1 MGIFVALPLLRYRE
15 LGIEIRERG
24 IGPATSFLSKPRN
37 ELDDGER
44 RNTVSSGA
52 ATRIQSGSKNDVT
65 VCPLRPFALFD
76 GRFSV
81 APFVAVTS
89 LSASLYAEINAINY
103 LYDCAAFVF
112 SDTRMDINL
121 LFHRNKR

>member
-15 LGIEIRERG
+15 LGIEIREGG

-37 ELDDGER
+37 ELDEGER

-52 ATRIQSGSKNDVT
+52 ATRIQSGSKHDVT
-65 VCPLRPFALFD
+65 VCPRVRLLFD

-89 LSASLYAEINAINY
+89 LSAFLYAEINAINN